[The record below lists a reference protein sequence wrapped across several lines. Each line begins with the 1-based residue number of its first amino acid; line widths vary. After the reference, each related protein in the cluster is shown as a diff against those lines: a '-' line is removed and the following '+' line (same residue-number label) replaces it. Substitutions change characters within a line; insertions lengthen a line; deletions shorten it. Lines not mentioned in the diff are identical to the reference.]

1 MTETLDGGLLAVFLL
16 FCRIG
21 GCLLLAPGFSSPR
34 IPVHIRLFGAFAL
47 TAAISP
53 VLTQDMTNALQSV
66 PGDKRLLLIIH
77 ETVIGA
83 AIGLMARFFILAL
96 QFSATAVSSF
106 IGLSGIPGIPLEE
119 GDTGSP
125 LATLVSSTAVML
137 FFTMGLHVELI
148 KAVIESYHVLKPA
161 ADLPIGALTSNM
173 LNVLSE
179 TWLLA
184 LRLASPFMLYGVT
197 VNFALGLGNR
207 FAQQI
212 SMYHASTGAV
222 ILGGFL
228 LLYMVWMDWIL
239 AFVDAYQSWL
249 MVGGF

>member
-1 MTETLDGGLLAVFLL
+1 MMEGFDSHLLAVFLL

-21 GCLLLAPGFSSPR
+21 GCMLLGPGFSSPR
-34 IPVHIRLFGAFAL
+34 VPVHIRLFIALVL

-53 VLTQDMTNALQSV
+53 ILTEEMAELVRATAQSQIA
-66 PGDKRLLLIIH
+66 LLIIR

-96 QFSATAVSSF
+96 QFSATAVSNF
-106 IGLSGIPGIPLEE
+106 IGLAGIPGIPLEE

-125 LATLVSSTAVML
+125 LATLVSTAAIAL
-137 FFTMGLHVELI
+137 FFTLGLHLELI
-148 KAVIESYHVLKPA
+148 KAVIESYRVLKPGA
-161 ADLPIGALTSNM
+161 NLPISALTSSM
-173 LNVLSE
+173 LTVLSE

-184 LRLASPFMLYGVT
+184 LRLAAPFLLYAVT

-207 FAQQI
+207 FAQQV
-212 SMYHASTGAV
+212 SMYHATTGMV

-228 LLYMVWMDWIL
+228 LLYLIWMDWSL
-239 AFVDAYQSWL
+239 AFAAAYESWL
-249 MVGGF
+249 VTGGF

>member
-1 MTETLDGGLLAVFLL
+1 MTEGLEDQLLAVFLL

-34 IPVHIRLFGAFAL
+34 VPVHVRLFGALAL
-47 TAAISP
+47 TAALSP
-53 VLTQDMTNALQSV
+53 VLSGEMSEAVKAIPEGQRV
-66 PGDKRLLLIIH
+66 LLISH

-96 QFSATAVSSF
+96 QFGATAISNF
-106 IGLSGIPGIPLEE
+106 IGLSGIPGVPLEE

-125 LATLVSSTAVML
+125 LATLVSSAAVML
-137 FFTMGLHVELI
+137 FFTLGLHMELI
-148 KAVIESYHVLKPA
+148 KAVIDSYHVLKPGVA
-161 ADLPIGALTSNM
+161 VPTGALASSM
-173 LNVLSE
+173 LKVLSE

-184 LRLASPFMLYGVT
+184 LKLASPFLLYGVT

-207 FAQQI
+207 FAQQL
-212 SMYHASTGAV
+212 SMYHATTGAV

-228 LLYMVWMDWIL
+228 LFYMVWTDWIL
-239 AFVDAYQSWL
+239 AFVSAYQSWL
-249 MVGGF
+249 FAGGF

>member
-1 MTETLDGGLLAVFLL
+1 MTTGLDEQAFSVFLL

-34 IPVHIRLFGAFAL
+34 IPVHIRLFGALAL
-47 TAAISP
+47 IAAMSP
-53 VLTQDMTNALQSV
+53 VLSEDVQSMIHEI
-66 PGDKRLLLIIH
+66 PEDQMLLLIVH

-96 QFSATAVSSF
+96 QFSATAISNF
-106 IGLSGIPGIPLEE
+106 IGLAGIPGVPLEE

-125 LATLVSSTAVML
+125 LATLVSSAAITL
-137 FFTMGLHVELI
+137 FFILGLHIELI
-148 KAVIESYHVLKPA
+148 KAIIESYHVLKPGA
-161 ADLPIGALTSNM
+161 GLPIGALMSNM

-179 TWLLA
+179 AWLLA
-184 LRLASPFMLYGVT
+184 LRLASPFLLYGVT

-207 FAQQI
+207 FAQQV
-212 SMYHASTGAV
+212 SMYHATTGAV

-228 LLYMVWMDWIL
+228 LFYAVWMDWIL
-239 AFVDAYQSWL
+239 TFVSRYQSWL
-249 MVGGF
+249 MAGGF

>member
-1 MTETLDGGLLAVFLL
+1 MGGLDSQLLAVFLL

-21 GCLLLAPGFSSPR
+21 GCLLFGPGFSSPR
-34 IPVHIRLFGAFAL
+34 IPVHIRLFGALAL

-53 VLTQDMTNALQSV
+53 ILTAEIVEAMRATPENQFI
-66 PGDKRLLLIIH
+66 LLIIR

-96 QFSATAVSSF
+96 QFSATAISNF
-106 IGLSGIPGIPLEE
+106 IGLAGIPGIPLEE

-125 LATLVSSTAVML
+125 LATLVSSAAIALL
-137 FFTMGLHVELI
+137 FILGLHIELI
-148 KAVIESYHVLKPA
+148 KAVVDSYQVLQPGA
-161 ADLPIGALTSNM
+161 SLPIGALTSSM
-173 LNVLSE
+173 MTVLSE

-184 LRLASPFMLYGVT
+184 LRLAAPFLLYAVT

-207 FAQQI
+207 FAQQV
-212 SMYHASTGAV
+212 SMYHATTGAV

-228 LLYMVWMDWIL
+228 LLYLIWMDWIL
-239 AFVDAYQSWL
+239 VFLGVYESWL
-249 MVGGF
+249 TSGGF

>member
-1 MTETLDGGLLAVFLL
+1 MTEIVNDQLFAVFLL

-34 IPVHIRLFGAFAL
+34 VPVHVRLFGALAL
-47 TAAISP
+47 TTAISP
-53 VLTQDMTNALQSV
+53 LLSEDVASTMRETQQDQM
-66 PGDKRLLLIIH
+66 LLLIIY

-96 QFSATAVSSF
+96 QFSATAISNF

-125 LATLVSSTAVML
+125 LATLASSAAIML
-137 FFTMGLHVELI
+137 FFTLGLHIELI
-148 KAVIESYHVLKPA
+148 KAIMESYHVLKPGTG
-161 ADLPIGALTSNM
+161 LPIGALTGNM

-184 LRLASPFMLYGVT
+184 LRLASPFLLYGVT

-207 FAQQI
+207 FAQQV
-212 SMYHASTGAV
+212 SMYHATTGAV

-228 LLYMVWMDWIL
+228 LFYTVWMDWII
-239 AFVDAYQSWL
+239 AFVSAYQSWL
-249 MVGGF
+249 TAGGF

>member
-1 MTETLDGGLLAVFLL
+1 MTAALESQLFAVFLL

-34 IPVHIRLFGAFAL
+34 VPVHVRLFGALAL

-53 VLTQDMTNALQSV
+53 MLAGEMANATEGV
-66 PGDKRLLLIIH
+66 PQEQRMLLIIH

-96 QFSATAVSSF
+96 QFGATAISNF

-125 LATLVSSTAVML
+125 LATLVSSAAVML
-137 FFTMGLHVELI
+137 FFALGLHIELI
-148 KAVIESYHVLKPA
+148 RAVVESYQVLKPEV
-161 ADLPIGALTSNM
+161 DLPIGALTSNM
-173 LNVLSE
+173 LKVLSE

-184 LRLASPFMLYGVT
+184 LRLAAPFLLYGVT

-207 FAQQI
+207 FAQQL
-212 SMYHASTGAV
+212 SMYHATTGV
-222 ILGGFL
+222 VMLGGFL
-228 LLYMVWMDWIL
+228 LLYLVWMDWIL
-239 AFVDAYQSWL
+239 AFATAYQGWL
-249 MVGGF
+249 IAGGF